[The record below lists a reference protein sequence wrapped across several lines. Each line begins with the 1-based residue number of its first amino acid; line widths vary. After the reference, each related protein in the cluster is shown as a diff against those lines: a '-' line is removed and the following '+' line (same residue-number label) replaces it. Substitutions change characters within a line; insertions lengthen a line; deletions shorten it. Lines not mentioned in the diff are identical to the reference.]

1 MIKKTYDK
9 PHMTVVV
16 RKHAMLICTS
26 PLTSINVNPNSVMDE
41 DEEFE

>member
-26 PLTSINVNPNSVMDE
+26 PLTSVNVKDSVMDDDE
-41 DEEFE
+41 DFE

>member
-9 PHMTVVV
+9 PQVKVLELKPVT
-16 RKHAMLICTS
+16 LICTS
-26 PLTSINVNPNSVMDE
+26 PLTSVNVNRNSVMDE